1 MIIERYGEEDYANV
15 IELIINLC
23 KQYALWF
30 SQAHEAMFVLKFQ
43 EEFNKVAPFLMNSI
57 QDRHLRFAISA

>member
-1 MIIERYGEEDYANV
+1 MTSDQGAINFFDMIIERYGEEDYANV

-30 SQAHEAMFVLKFQ
+30 SQAHEAMFVCKF
-43 EEFNKVAPFLMNSI
+43 
-57 QDRHLRFAISA
+57 